1 MNGRHDSTA
10 KLWWRA
16 WGSAFSALVIEQLA
30 TRHRVNAENALA

>member
-16 WGSAFSALVIEQLA
+16 SASAFTAFVIARFA
-30 TRHRVNAENALA
+30 TRHRVNAENALV